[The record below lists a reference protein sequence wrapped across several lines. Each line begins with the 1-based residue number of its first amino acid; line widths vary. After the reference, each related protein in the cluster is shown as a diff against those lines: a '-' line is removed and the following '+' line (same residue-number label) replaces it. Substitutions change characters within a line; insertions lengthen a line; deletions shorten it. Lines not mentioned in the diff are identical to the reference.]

1 VSDTPGASA
10 GQLLAGHDP
19 QLAAQLAD
27 EQLRMV
33 WDHSSTGLILAT
45 AFALLFAWQVP
56 TSLPAATVLGWVAL
70 KLLVAVPRYVQGRIF
85 RQRGRPGGKRW
96 HQWTYG
102 LLAIDGS
109 VWGLAGAV
117 LVAEGVAVS
126 SIAIPC
132 LACVAIVATYGLQA
146 RLLATAAY
154 VVPIIGLTAISQLMR
169 PEQFSTLWG
178 VGLFVLLFLLLA
190 TARRYER
197 RLAENFLLRL
207 AMIQSAKEK
216 DAALELAQRRGVE
229 REQALELAL
238 RKSAVKSQFLVTM
251 SHELRTPLHGIL
263 GIARLLLIETND
275 SAVRTRVE
283 LIESSGTHLLEL
295 INDLLDIT
303 RIESGQLKISPVE
316 FDLAAEAQRVA
327 DIYAVRADD
336 KGLSFSF
343 DCRVADRLIVRGDP
357 SRLRQVLHNLL
368 GNAVKFT
375 KSGFVA
381 MSLADAGDGRFAFQV
396 RDSGVGISLDEQA
409 HIFEAF
415 HQAAKTAAPL
425 EGTGLGLT
433 IARELAQA
441 MGGDIT
447 CKSAPDVGSSFH
459 FTVQLEVVQGAPVGP
474 VAAAAPAT
482 FASASGGHFQ
492 VLLAEDN
499 DLNAMI
505 AQAFLEKAG
514 MGVERVGNGSAAVR
528 HALREVGRPDLVL
541 MDLLMPGMD
550 GCAATRE
557 IRKREKAMGLA
568 AVPIVAL
575 TATATDEDRQQ
586 CLAAGM
592 DDFLPKPF
600 SPDQLEQVV
609 GLWLS
614 RSPAMR
620 GRDPLAPPPLMH

>member
-1 VSDTPGASA
+1 MEAPQSAHTPGRLDAA
-10 GQLLAGHDP
+10 ADRELAE
-19 QLAAQLAD
+19 QLAD

-33 WDHSSTGLILAT
+33 WEHSSTGIVLAT
-45 AFALLFAWQVP
+45 AFALLFAWQMP
-56 TSLPAATVLGWVAL
+56 TSLPTGVVLGWVLL
-70 KLLVAVPRYVQGRIF
+70 KLAIAIPRYVQGQIF
-85 RQRGRPGGKRW
+85 RRRGKPGGKGW
-96 HQWTYG
+96 HRWTYT
-102 LLAIDGS
+102 LLAIDGT
-109 VWGLAGAV
+109 VWGIAGAV
-117 LVAEGVAVS
+117 LVAEGVSVS

-146 RLLATAAY
+146 RFLATAAY
-154 VVPIIGLTAISQLMR
+154 VVPIISLTAISQLLH
-169 PEQFSTLWG
+169 PQQVSTMWG

-207 AMIQSAKEK
+207 AMAQSVKEK

-263 GIARLLLIETND
+263 GVARLLLIEAND

-283 LIESSGTHLLEL
+283 LIEASGAHLLEL

-303 RIESGQLKISPVE
+303 RIEAGQLKISPVE

-327 DIYAVRADD
+327 DVYAVRAED

-343 DCRVADRLIVRGDP
+343 ACRVPSPFIVRGDP

-381 MSLADAGDGRFAFQV
+381 MSLDAAGDGLFSFQI
-396 RDSGVGISLDEQA
+396 RDSGMGIALDEQA

-415 HQAAKTAAPL
+415 RQAAKTSAPL

-433 IARELAQA
+433 IARELAHA

-447 CKSAPDVGSSFH
+447 CKSAPEVGSSFQ
-459 FTVQLEVVQGAPVGP
+459 FTVALEVLAAMKPQPS
-474 VAAAAPAT
+474 AAATAML
-482 FASASGGHFQ
+482 ASPSGARFQ
-492 VLLAEDN
+492 VVLAEDN
-499 DLNAMI
+499 DLNALI
-505 AQAFLEKAG
+505 AQAFLEKVG
-514 MGVERVGNGSAAVR
+514 MDVERVSNGSGAVR
-528 HALREVGRPDLVL
+528 HALREVARPDLIL
-541 MDLLMPGMD
+541 MDLLMPVMD
-550 GCAATRE
+550 GYEATRE
-557 IRKREKAMGLA
+557 IRKREKALGLERI
-568 AVPIVAL
+568 PIIAL
-575 TATATDEDRQQ
+575 TATATQDDRDK

-592 DDFLPKPF
+592 DDFLGKPF
-600 SPDQLEQVV
+600 TPDQLDQVI
-609 GLWLS
+609 GAWLT
-614 RSPAMR
+614 RSAAMPANDR
-620 GRDPLAPPPLMH
+620 SSPPPVIH

>member
-1 VSDTPGASA
+1 MDTPQTTHALGRLDTPADRE
-10 GQLLAGHDP
+10 LAE
-19 QLAAQLAD
+19 QLAD

-33 WDHSSTGLILAT
+33 WEHSSTGILLAT
-45 AFALLFAWQVP
+45 AFALLFAWQMP
-56 TSLPAATVLGWVAL
+56 TSLPSAVVLGWVLL
-70 KLLVAVPRYVQGRIF
+70 KLAIAIPRYLQGQIF
-85 RQRGRPGGKRW
+85 KHRGKPGGKGW
-96 HQWTYG
+96 HRWTYG
-102 LLAIDGS
+102 LLAIDGT
-109 VWGLAGAV
+109 VWGIAGAV

-146 RLLATAAY
+146 RFLATAAY
-154 VVPIIGLTAISQLMR
+154 VVPIISLTAISQLLH
-169 PEQFSTLWG
+169 PQQVSTMWG

-207 AMIQSAKEK
+207 AMAQSVKEK

-263 GIARLLLIETND
+263 GVARLLLIEAND

-283 LIESSGTHLLEL
+283 LIEASGAHLLEL

-303 RIESGQLKISPVE
+303 RIEAGQLKISPVE

-327 DIYAVRADD
+327 DVYAVRADD

-343 DCRVADRLIVRGDP
+343 ACRVPSPFIVRGDP

-381 MSLADAGDGRFAFQV
+381 MSLDAAGDGLFSFQI
-396 RDSGVGISLDEQA
+396 RDSGMGIALDEQE

-415 HQAAKTAAPL
+415 RQAAKTSAPL

-433 IARELAQA
+433 IARELAHA

-447 CKSAPDVGSSFH
+447 CKSAPDVGSSFQ
-459 FTVQLEVVQGAPVGP
+459 FTVALEPLATLKPQPAAQTTAMVASPSGAR
-474 VAAAAPAT
+474 
-482 FASASGGHFQ
+482 FQ

-499 DLNAMI
+499 DLNALI
-505 AQAFLEKAG
+505 AQAFLEKVG
-514 MGVERVGNGSAAVR
+514 MDVERVSNGSGAVR
-528 HALREVGRPDLVL
+528 HALREVARPDLVL
-541 MDLLMPGMD
+541 MDLLMPVMD
-550 GCAATRE
+550 GYEAARE
-557 IRKREKAMGLA
+557 IRKREKVLGLERI
-568 AVPIVAL
+568 PIIAL
-575 TATATDEDRQQ
+575 TATATQDDRDR

-592 DDFLPKPF
+592 DDFLGKPF
-600 SPDQLEQVV
+600 TPDQLDQVIGV
-609 GLWLS
+609 WLTRGAIPTGD
-614 RSPAMR
+614 RSS
-620 GRDPLAPPPLMH
+620 PPPVIH